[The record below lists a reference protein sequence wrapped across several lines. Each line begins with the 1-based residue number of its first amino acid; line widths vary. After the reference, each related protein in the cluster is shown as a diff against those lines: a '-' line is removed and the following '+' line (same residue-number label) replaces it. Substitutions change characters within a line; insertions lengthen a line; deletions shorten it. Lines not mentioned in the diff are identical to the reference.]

1 MAASGALGI
10 ALVIGAVDTV
20 RGWWRAGRRAGMSA
34 GALLAV
40 GVAGGAVLAWVHG
53 LLADA
58 VPEGSVEV
66 WSHPGAVGFIE
77 VSYGPDLAVIV
88 LTVVAVGLV
97 RGCRH
102 ASRRLGGQEPN
113 ARA

>member
-1 MAASGALGI
+1 
-10 ALVIGAVDTV
+10 
-20 RGWWRAGRRAGMSA
+20 MSA

-40 GVAGGAVLAWVHG
+40 GVAAVAVLAWVRG
-53 LLADA
+53 LLAQA

-66 WSHPGAVGFIE
+66 RSHPGAVGFME
-77 VSYGPDLAVIV
+77 FSYGPGVVLVA

-97 RGCRH
+97 RGCRR
-102 ASRRLGGQEPN
+102 AGRRPEAQEPD